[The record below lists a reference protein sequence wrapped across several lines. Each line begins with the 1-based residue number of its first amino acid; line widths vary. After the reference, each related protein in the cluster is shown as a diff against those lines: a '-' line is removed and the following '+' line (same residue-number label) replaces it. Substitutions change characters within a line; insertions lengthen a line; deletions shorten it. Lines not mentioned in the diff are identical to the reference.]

1 MSEICAMSLTRNARS
16 QLIPFLALVILV
28 TAGGWIWY
36 HIYVGV
42 GKVKEASKVK
52 MDKHNI
58 SLSTEG
64 MQVGVKDRTKEQYVD
79 QTQKYVVKAWNLRS
93 SQVKGRR

>member
-1 MSEICAMSLTRNARS
+1 MG
-16 QLIPFLALVILV
+16 VI
-28 TAGGWIWY
+28 
-36 HIYVGV
+36 
-42 GKVKEASKVK
+42 KVREASKLK

-64 MQVGVKDRTKEQYVD
+64 MQVGVKDRSNEQYVD

-93 SQVKGRR
+93 SQTRRKR